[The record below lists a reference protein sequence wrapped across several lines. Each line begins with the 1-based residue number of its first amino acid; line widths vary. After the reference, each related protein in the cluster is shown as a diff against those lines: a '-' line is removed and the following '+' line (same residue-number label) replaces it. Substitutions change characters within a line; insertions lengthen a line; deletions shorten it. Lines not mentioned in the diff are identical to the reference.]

1 MSQAERQRYHVLK
14 TVINCRVTLKDG
26 CRTMGVSYRQAK
38 RLKKRFEDEGAAG
51 LLHGNRGRA
60 SPNAMESATKETIIR
75 LSEQIYA
82 DFNDTHFTEKL
93 NEVERIKVS
102 RETVRRLRRT
112 NGIKPKRKRRPKK
125 HHKRRLRKA
134 QEGMMVLWDGS
145 PHRWFGDDQ
154 EPCCMMAAIDD
165 ATGKLLEAFFI
176 EYEGSFAYLKLL
188 EAIVG
193 KHGIPACIYQD
204 QHSALRRNDDN
215 WSLQEQLA
223 GKQEPTQVGLALESL
238 GIRPIFALS
247 PQAKGRVE
255 RLFGILQ
262 DRLMAEMNLWKIKT
276 FKEANVFLREI
287 YIADHNDRFAVEPQ
301 QTQKA
306 WRKATRGLDLPRA
319 ISFRYSATVAS
330 DNCVRLGG
338 QTIDIPE
345 GPGHRGYAKARV
357 QVHQLLDGSWR
368 VYHKSKLI
376 AETEPT
382 PLKEPIRAKARR
394 RSAAKGSSKE
404 SWVYMASAPT

>member
-1 MSQAERQRYHVLK
+1 
-14 TVINCRVTLKDG
+14 
-26 CRTMGVSYRQAK
+26 
-38 RLKKRFEDEGAAG
+38 
-51 LLHGNRGRA
+51 
-60 SPNAMESATKETIIR
+60 MEPATKETIIR
-75 LSEQIYA
+75 LSQEPYA

-93 NEVERIKVS
+93 NEVEKIKVS
-102 RETVRRLRRT
+102 RETVRRLRRA

-125 HHKRRLRKA
+125 HYKRRPRKA

-165 ATGKLLEAFFI
+165 ATGKVLGAFFI

-188 EAIVG
+188 EAIVI
-193 KHGIPACIYQD
+193 KHGIPISVYQD
-204 QHSALRRNDDN
+204 QHSALRRNDSN
-215 WSLQEQLA
+215 WSLEEQLA
-223 GKQEPTQVGLALESL
+223 GEQEPTQVGLALASL
-238 GIRPIFALS
+238 GIKPIFALT

-262 DRLMAEMNLWKIKT
+262 DRLIADMGLWEIKT
-276 FKEANVFLREI
+276 FKEANAFLRDVF
-287 YIADHNDRFAVEPQ
+287 IADYNNRFAVEPQ
-301 QTQKA
+301 QIQKA
-306 WRKATRGLDLPRA
+306 WRKTSRALDLPRA
-319 ISFRYSATVAS
+319 ISFRYSAIVAS

-345 GPGHRGYAKARV
+345 GPSRRGYAKARV

-368 VYHKSKLI
+368 VYHKNKLI

-382 PLKEPIRAKARR
+382 PLKEPIRSKARK
-394 RSAAKGSSKE
+394 RSTAKGVSKE
-404 SWVYMASAPT
+404 NWVYMASTPN